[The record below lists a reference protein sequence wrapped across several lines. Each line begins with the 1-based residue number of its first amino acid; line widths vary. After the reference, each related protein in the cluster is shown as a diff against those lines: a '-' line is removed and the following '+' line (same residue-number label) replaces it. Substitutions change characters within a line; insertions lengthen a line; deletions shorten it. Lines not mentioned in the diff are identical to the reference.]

1 MYNEPQYET
10 SSVVSR
16 PANLVP
22 HYTSIVSLYP
32 KTTVVAELGCDAA
45 LAKNLVA
52 LGDPCPLICRCL
64 GRQMGSESRH
74 LR

>member
-1 MYNEPQYET
+1 MYNKLQNET
-10 SSVVSR
+10 SSIVSR

-22 HYTSIVSLYP
+22 HYTPIVPLYP

-52 LGDPCPLICRCL
+52 LGDPCPLICPCL
-64 GRQMGSESRH
+64 GRQMGCESRH